1 MAKKRTTGVGAM
13 LRGQCPRCREGK
25 IFVSARAYRWDKITA
40 MPDACPVCGEDFLRE
55 PGFYFGAAYVSYGL
69 TVALWV
75 SVFVALTC
83 FNWWGLMAFSFFE
96 DVGLFLIT
104 GIVLLIILLPL
115 IARLSRSMW
124 LHMMTRRH
132 RK

>member
-1 MAKKRTTGVGAM
+1 MAKKRITGVGAM
-13 LRGQCPRCREGK
+13 LRGQCPRCRQGK
-25 IFVSARAYRWDKITA
+25 IFVSAQAYRWDKITA
-40 MPDACPVCGEDFLRE
+40 MPDACPECGEDFLRE
-55 PGFYFGAAYVSYGL
+55 PGFYFGAAYVSYAL

-83 FNWWGLMAFSFFE
+83 LNWWGLMAFSFFE
-96 DVGLFLIT
+96 DVGLFLTT
-104 GIVLLIILLPL
+104 GIVVLIFLLPM